1 MSLIKEKKKKHGSEG
16 KKQLPTWAEVSL
28 IRPESFTFRH
38 LMSGKSF
45 KPEFFAPLLC
55 VPGFSQVRKCNPPKH
70 ISELLKNENC
80 VWWWQQRV
88 LTHRLVFFFF
98 WVLLCHPRGAWEPF
112 RRHKSG
118 EDFSTKFTSLTA
130 PHACTHTVHKMRR
143 DSKEHASSVLIEMR
157 LKTFNFPEL

>member
-88 LTHRLVFFFF
+88 LTHRLVFFIYFIF
-98 WVLLCHPRGAWEPF
+98 LLGAAVSPPGSMGTLQEAQKRRGF
-112 RRHKSG
+112 LHKVHQFDG
-118 EDFSTKFTSLTA
+118 STRV
-130 PHACTHTVHKMRR
+130 HAYSPQNET
-143 DSKEHASSVLIEMR
+143 R
-157 LKTFNFPEL
+157 LKRTCEFGLDWNAFENF